1 MAEPSTLA
9 WSVLRLRRA
18 LTASMAAVA
27 IIIAAAAGADELDA
41 APTFQ
46 GPLLVVEPPIVTAG
60 LFYHGETV
68 RVSGTVPAGH
78 EAAIV
83 ISGKDTPVDL
93 KLKGKVGG
101 VLWSN
106 IGDVTIENVPSLY
119 LAATSPGLQRF
130 FGADAIESASV
141 GYRAVES
148 KCRLSPARGAEEDQR
163 IFGDFV
169 KLKEKQKLYGVTKSG
184 VTLTA
189 GSSGDFDCAADFF
202 IPPDVP
208 VGNFDVQLLAFD
220 RYGETALAS
229 AVLTVVKVGPAA
241 TISAMARERGL
252 LYGVLSVIVALLAGV
267 LAGVVF
273 GHRSKGGH

>member
-1 MAEPSTLA
+1 MAPPSTLA
-9 WSVLRLRRA
+9 RSVLRLRRA
-18 LTASMAAVA
+18 LPASMAAVA
-27 IIIAAAAGADELDA
+27 IIIAAAAGAGELDA
-41 APTFQ
+41 APTSL
-46 GPLLVVEPPIVTAG
+46 GPRLVVEPPIVTAG
-60 LFYHGETV
+60 LFYHGKTV

-78 EAAIV
+78 EVAIV
-83 ISGKDTPVDL
+83 ISGKDTLVDL

-106 IGDVTIENVPSLY
+106 VGDVTIEDVPSLY
-119 LAATSPGLQRF
+119 LVATSPGLRRF
-130 FGADAIESASV
+130 LDANVIESASI

-163 IFGDFV
+163 IFGEFV
-169 KLKEKQKLYGVTKSG
+169 RLKEKQKLFGVTESG
-184 VTLTA
+184 VALAA
-189 GSSGDFDCAADFF
+189 GSSGDLDCAADFF